1 MDLITEFIRSG
12 EKKRQTGG
20 IGLEVEHFVLH
31 KKTGLPMPYAT
42 IEELFK
48 LLEPDYPQAV
58 YEAGH
63 CVALENEET
72 LITLEPGCQL
82 ELSFLYTADLKR
94 IQTAYQKAMKL
105 IEEFVDEKGYEI
117 VYAGGLPTVD
127 VDSFPRIQKA
137 RYALMEAYFQNHGTR
152 GKEMMKGTA
161 AVHVSVDYAD
171 EKDYV
176 KKMRMANL
184 LHPVFAF
191 LCFDSWYYA
200 GKKNTDLLLRD
211 SIWQGTDPDR
221 CRIVDD
227 LFADDFGYQSYA
239 NYVLNAPLILMHTKE
254 DAYLSVQD
262 KTCRE
267 VAKEYGWSDQA
278 IAHYLLMVF
287 PNIRT
292 KNFIEIRSADSMPLN
307 ETMAY
312 CAFLKGLFYRG
323 ETVEKYEGLA
333 HSIDTIHATI
343 ASIRKD
349 GWQADV
355 YGYRCDV
362 FCEQL
367 LEDAKKGL
375 DEEDLLL
382 LAPLEKRILQR
393 KHIGEL

>member
-20 IGLEVEHFVLH
+20 IGLEVEHFMLH

-94 IQTAYQKAMKL
+94 IQTAYQKAMKP

-161 AVHVSVDYAD
+161 AVHVSVDYARM
-171 EKDYV
+171 
-176 KKMRMANL
+176 KKIM
-184 LHPVFAF
+184 
-191 LCFDSWYYA
+191 
-200 GKKNTDLLLRD
+200 
-211 SIWQGTDPDR
+211 
-221 CRIVDD
+221 
-227 LFADDFGYQSYA
+227 
-239 NYVLNAPLILMHTKE
+239 
-254 DAYLSVQD
+254 
-262 KTCRE
+262 
-267 VAKEYGWSDQA
+267 
-278 IAHYLLMVF
+278 
-287 PNIRT
+287 
-292 KNFIEIRSADSMPLN
+292 
-307 ETMAY
+307 
-312 CAFLKGLFYRG
+312 
-323 ETVEKYEGLA
+323 
-333 HSIDTIHATI
+333 
-343 ASIRKD
+343 
-349 GWQADV
+349 
-355 YGYRCDV
+355 
-362 FCEQL
+362 
-367 LEDAKKGL
+367 
-375 DEEDLLL
+375 
-382 LAPLEKRILQR
+382 
-393 KHIGEL
+393 